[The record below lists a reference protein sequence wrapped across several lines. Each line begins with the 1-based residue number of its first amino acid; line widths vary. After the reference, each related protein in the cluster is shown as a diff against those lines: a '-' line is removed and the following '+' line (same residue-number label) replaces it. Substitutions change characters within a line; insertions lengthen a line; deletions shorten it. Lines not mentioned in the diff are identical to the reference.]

1 MRNVFTMLALLG
13 TTIAPSL
20 ATESNG
26 VGARGRATPVGS
38 QRLETMSAVEFRQ
51 FVRSGNQWEDRTK
64 TWQNHET
71 AMTPM
76 STSRITKLWAVAEV
90 GSIRLR
96 TSDLRDRQPRIVLMF
111 GNDGLFAMHGM
122 APGDTMYAVLQ
133 MEERSD
139 AIEAFGVVV
148 AQSGRIFVHSLGRPQ
163 VCYRWRPAATELSYP
178 SFISGRSCDPSVED
192 PHNAATLEKPPA
204 PQTIDLSTPVT
215 GESEADYDAPA
226 PFFIPTLR
234 ASASPPGAL
243 ARTANVGLPSH
254 DWNCTGGFTCA
265 EGTCGVAFPDG
276 HAPPRELK

>member
-192 PHNAATLEKPPA
+192 PHNAATLEKPPHRKRSTSA
-204 PQTIDLSTPVT
+204 PQSRARARQITMLLLRSSFRRFARVQVRRARLPGPRTSVCQATT
-215 GESEADYDAPA
+215 GIARVGSLAPKG
-226 PFFIPTLR
+226 R
-234 ASASPPGAL
+234 AASRSQMAM
-243 ARTANVGLPSH
+243 RHRAN
-254 DWNCTGGFTCA
+254 
-265 EGTCGVAFPDG
+265 
-276 HAPPRELK
+276 